1 MVTNTA
7 KHNTNNMQYKQI
19 TCTCKSKI
27 IKKRTNVTYEPT
39 Q

>member
-7 KHNTNNMQYKQI
+7 KHNTNTSKNKSRG
-19 TCTCKSKI
+19 TCKSKI